1 MANKKIGITGHNGFL
16 GNHIKNQIQYQFTD
30 FELLDFKRSFFED
43 QKQLSIFV
51 NSCDVII
58 HLAGLNRH
66 NSEQEITNTNI
77 KLAEVLGAS
86 LTKNNFKGSLIFS
99 SSLKENENTPY
110 GKSKKKAGEIL
121 AKAANSLGFS
131 FIKLIIP
138 NIFGPFG
145 RPYYNSFIATFSH
158 QLIKGQAPEIL
169 LDASIPLIYVDSV
182 VRHIMDAIKFEGIHN
197 IEIPYQIKKKVSNV
211 LKQLEDFQKSYIENG
226 ILPKFESAFDIQL
239 FNSFRSAINL
249 KEFFPIS
256 YEIHEDERGYFSE
269 LIRNHSKGQVSFS
282 STKPNITRGNHFHTR
297 KIERFSVIQG
307 EAKIALRKI
316 GSDDMIEFELSGTH
330 PAYVDMPVWTT
341 HNITNIGN
349 KDLITVFWINEHYD
363 PEDADVF
370 FEKV

>member
-16 GNHIKNQIQYQFTD
+16 GNHLKNQIQYQFTD

-51 NSCDVII
+51 NRCDVII

-66 NSEQEITNTNI
+66 NSEQEITSTNI
-77 KLAEVLGAS
+77 KLAEILGAS
-86 LTKNNFKGSLIFS
+86 LIKNNFKGSLIFS
-99 SSLKENENTPY
+99 SSLQENENTSY
-110 GKSKKKAGEIL
+110 GKSKKKAGEVL
-121 AKAANSLGFS
+121 AQAANSVGFS
-131 FIKLIIP
+131 FVKLIIP

-145 RPYYNSFIATFSH
+145 KPYYNSFITTFSH
-158 QLIKGQAPEIL
+158 QLIKGEAPEIIV
-169 LDASIPLIYVDSV
+169 DAFIPLIYVDSV
-182 VRHIMDAIKFEGIHN
+182 VHHIMDAIKFEGIHK
-197 IEIPYQIKKKVSNV
+197 IEVPYQIKKKVSEV
-211 LKQLEDFQKSYIENG
+211 LTQLEDFHKFYIENG
-226 ILPKFESAFDIQL
+226 IIPKFESKFDIQL
-239 FNSFRSAINL
+239 FNSFRSALKL

-256 YEIHEDERGYFSE
+256 YKIHKDERGFFSE
-269 LIRNHSKGQVSFS
+269 LLRNHSQGQVSFS
-282 STKPNITRGNHFHTR
+282 LTKPKITRGDHFHTR

-307 EAKIALRKI
+307 EAKIELRKI
-316 GSDDMIEFELSGTH
+316 GSNDMIEFKLSETN
-330 PAYVDMPVWTT
+330 PAYVDMPIWTT

>member
-16 GNHIKNQIQYQFTD
+16 GNHLKNQIKYQFTD

-66 NSEQEITNTNI
+66 KSEQEITNTNI

-86 LTKNNFKGSLIFS
+86 LIKNNYEGSLIFS
-99 SSLKENENTPY
+99 SSFKENENTPY

-121 AKAANSLGFS
+121 AKAANLLGFS
-131 FIKLIIP
+131 YIKLIIP

-145 RPYYNSFIATFSH
+145 KPYYNSFITTFSH

-169 LDASIPLIYVDSV
+169 LDDSIPMIYVDSV
-182 VRHIMDAIKFEGIHN
+182 VRHIIDSIKFEGIHN

-211 LKQLEDFQKSYIENG
+211 LNQLEDFQKSYIENG
-226 ILPKFESAFDIQL
+226 IIPKFESTFDIQL

-249 KEFFPIS
+249 KDFFPIS
-256 YEIHEDERGYFSE
+256 YKIHKDERGYFSE
-269 LIRNHSKGQVSFS
+269 LIRNHSNGQVSFS

-316 GSDDMIEFELSGTH
+316 GSDDIIEFGLSGTH
-330 PAYVDMPVWTT
+330 PAYVDMPIWTT